1 MAALPCLFSGRSCCC
16 NPATWRTRG
25 SKAQE
30 ENAGRG
36 INGGDP
42 IAPPGA
48 IGVAAVYAAKAR
60 ILFLRR
66 ARAEPLGYLPRQR
79 RNKRVRD
86 GSPPGRRRSCGSVHE
101 SPAPKADARI

>member
-1 MAALPCLFSGRSCCC
+1 MRDV
-16 NPATWRTRG
+16 
-25 SKAQE
+25 E
-30 ENAGRG
+30 

-66 ARAEPLGYLPRQR
+66 ARAEPFNLPRQR

-86 GSPPGRRRSCGSVHE
+86 RRR
-101 SPAPKADARI
+101 PAETLLRLRSREILCSRLECSNGASDSLT

>member
-1 MAALPCLFSGRSCCC
+1 MAALPWLFSGCSSCC

-42 IAPPGA
+42 IAPLGA

-66 ARAEPLGYLPRQR
+66 ARAEPLGNRGRQAAIKKETR
-79 RNKRVRD
+79 KALAL
-86 GSPPGRRRSCGSVHE
+86 
-101 SPAPKADARI
+101 SPAATAAARV